1 MTTLKKIDKDSSE
14 GVDNRLTFFSIVRH
28 MSIEHL
34 YMSHII
40 IHSLLPSIS
49 LFKCFI
55 HSDVFVV
62 TLITFPLNK
71 AFILGGCLV

>member
-1 MTTLKKIDKDSSE
+1 
-14 GVDNRLTFFSIVRH
+14 

-34 YMSHII
+34 SMSHII

-55 HSDVFVV
+55 HRDVFVV